1 MNRSFLLVVIP
12 ALLVLAGY
20 IGAFHYLG
28 IAPNYFRLIA
38 AAVGFAAAAWW
49 VRRRA
54 ARKAKPGGR

>member
-38 AAVGFAAAAWW
+38 AAVGFAVAVWW
-49 VRRRA
+49 VRRA